1 MSFAT
6 RFLNE
11 ADYSN
16 FALFTIRQ
24 GIDEVCLVCEMVKRR
39 MERERKRER
48 GQRRGRENSVRQL
61 NAKMLLNI
69 ISGQQW
75 ATIMWAPLSPYFS
88 LCLPLSLCLSLSAT
102 SSASTAHCYREQL

>member
-24 GIDEVCLVCEMVKRR
+24 GIDEVCLVCEMIKG
-39 MERERKRER
+39 R
-48 GQRRGRENSVRQL
+48 GEGKRENSVRQL

-69 ISGQQW
+69 ISEQQW
-75 ATIMWAPLSPYFS
+75 ATIMWAPLS
-88 LCLPLSLCLSLSAT
+88 LLLSLSVLPLLLPLHIVMGN
-102 SSASTAHCYREQL
+102 SYNP

>member
-24 GIDEVCLVCEMVKRR
+24 GIDEVCLVCEMVKGR
-39 MERERKRER
+39 ERE
-48 GQRRGRENSVRQL
+48 GRGRAE
-61 NAKMLLNI
+61 
-69 ISGQQW
+69 
-75 ATIMWAPLSPYFS
+75 
-88 LCLPLSLCLSLSAT
+88 
-102 SSASTAHCYREQL
+102 

>member
-24 GIDEVCLVCEMVKRR
+24 GIDEVCLVCEMIKG
-39 MERERKRER
+39 ERERVRGKGKRER
-48 GQRRGRENSVRQL
+48 EL
-61 NAKMLLNI
+61 C
-69 ISGQQW
+69 
-75 ATIMWAPLSPYFS
+75 SP
-88 LCLPLSLCLSLSAT
+88 T
-102 SSASTAHCYREQL
+102 